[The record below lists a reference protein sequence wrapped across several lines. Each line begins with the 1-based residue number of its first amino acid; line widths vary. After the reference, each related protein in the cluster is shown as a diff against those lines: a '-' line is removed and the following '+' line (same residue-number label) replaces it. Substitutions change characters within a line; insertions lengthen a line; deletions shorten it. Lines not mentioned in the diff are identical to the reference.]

1 MRNILQE
8 KKESLQEIISY
19 IIIGGATT
27 LINYFVYLLS
37 LQLGIKYLTSNT
49 IAWVFAV
56 SFAYITNRTF
66 VFHSKNQI
74 GKEFVSFVSLRFL
87 TLLLENL
94 LLSFFVQFC
103 VLPPIISKIAVSFI
117 TVISNYFICK
127 CQIFQ
132 KPARCL
138 NHISLEQKKG
148 DYHE

>member
-1 MRNILQE
+1 M

-37 LQLGIKYLTSNT
+37 LQSGIKYLTSNT

-87 TLLLENL
+87 TLLYN
-94 LLSFFVQFC
+94 FVF
-103 VLPPIISKIAVSFI
+103 
-117 TVISNYFICK
+117 
-127 CQIFQ
+127 
-132 KPARCL
+132 
-138 NHISLEQKKG
+138 
-148 DYHE
+148 YHP